1 MFIFTAVVERYIR
14 TAQCGRNCFPTRD
27 GDRALLHIIY
37 VFIWLQLWSNYK
49 VKRGGFVEDSL
60 ILDLLVTKRHLVLS
74 KCTDVLPLN
83 LGLLPLSVTVFLK
96 KKKCF
101 VDYIRREIKTKGSE
115 RTKMKRKLHRNDLLQ
130 SLFKRA
136 MLYKIKGYKV
146 SLSYWVVIV
155 GWDRI
160 K

>member
-14 TAQCGRNCFPTRD
+14 TAQCGRNCFPPRD

-37 VFIWLQLWSNYK
+37 VFIWLQLWSNYN

-83 LGLLPLSVTVFLK
+83 LGFLPLSFTVFLEK
-96 KKKCF
+96 KKNALW
-101 VDYIRREIKTKGSE
+101 VISE
-115 RTKMKRKLHRNDLLQ
+115 EKLKQ
-130 SLFKRA
+130 
-136 MLYKIKGYKV
+136 KV
-146 SLSYWVVIV
+146 L
-155 GWDRI
+155 
-160 K
+160 KEQK